1 MCAMIA
7 RLATPRIDLRLW
19 SFLFSKTTWKNFNN
33 GSQPRALGVNCSLWG
48 RRDDNMDVPLQG
60 YMDERYSSGDY
71 EVYYTGV
78 SGIMLKASH
87 SITHVNPGVIWGIP
101 VKLE

>member
-1 MCAMIA
+1 
-7 RLATPRIDLRLW
+7 
-19 SFLFSKTTWKNFNN
+19 
-33 GSQPRALGVNCSLWG
+33 
-48 RRDDNMDVPLQG
+48 MDVPLQG

-87 SITHVNPGVIWGIP
+87 ILMERGIRPGRT
-101 VKLE
+101 ERF